1 MKTPPPPDFDAFFER
16 FKSNLP
22 PGIQAFSA
30 EMERTVKDGMQMAL
44 ERMDLVTRNDF
55 DVQAGVLAKT
65 RAKLDALEQRV
76 AELERR
82 LDAAPTANAHLAT
95 DNPRD

>member
-1 MKTPPPPDFDAFFER
+1 MKTPQPPDFDAFFER
-16 FKSNLP
+16 FKSALP
-22 PGIQAFSA
+22 PGVQAFST
-30 EMERTVKDGMQMAL
+30 EMERTVKDGMQLEL

-55 DVQAGVLAKT
+55 DIQTGVLAKT

-82 LDAAPTANAHLAT
+82 AGVTHTPNSAT
-95 DNPRD
+95 DKPSD

>member
-16 FKSNLP
+16 FKSSLP
-22 PGIQAFSA
+22 PGIQAFST

-82 LDAAPTANAHLAT
+82 LDAAPTANAPLPM
-95 DNPRD
+95 DNLSD